1 MVNIYIAYVINFPAY
16 AQQADLILGMSSF
29 GTVKLT
35 KSPDCGLWHI
45 YIYIYIYIYILYMY
59 NIQYI

>member
-45 YIYIYIYIYILYMY
+45 YIY